1 MDPIDD
7 DSDLD
12 SESDDEDEIYD
23 SDGADPRNSFDATL
37 SQLAKRV
44 SKIEGKL
51 TLQLNVHRIGSQP
64 FDFDPHFHQFLKYGA
79 LEINYTQA

>member
-23 SDGADPRNSFDATL
+23 SHGADPWNLFDATL

-64 FDFDPHFHQFLKYGA
+64 FDFDPHFHKFLKYGA